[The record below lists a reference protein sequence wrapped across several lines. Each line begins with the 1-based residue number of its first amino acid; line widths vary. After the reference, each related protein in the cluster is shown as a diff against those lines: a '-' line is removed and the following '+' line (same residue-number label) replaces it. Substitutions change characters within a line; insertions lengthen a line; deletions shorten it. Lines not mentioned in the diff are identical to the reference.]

1 MKADRLKPPKIN
13 LERRAEIAREKRER
27 TRKVILDAAFEVL
40 GHPQGRF
47 ATIDEV
53 VKRSGIARGTFYN
66 YFKNLEGLF
75 EGLSYSLSHRFNDAV
90 FESLREV
97 EDAAVYH
104 CFAVRW
110 YLHRARQDHKWG
122 WGMVNISHAGPIFGA
137 ETTSRAT
144 HTVAMGIKTGRFKIS
159 SKTVGRDLVLGT
171 TCAAMNTILTTTTP
185 KQFPEQVAF
194 VNLLGLGVSH
204 SDATRLIDLPLPDLK
219 SKS

>member
-1 MKADRLKPPKIN
+1 
-13 LERRAEIAREKRER
+13 
-27 TRKVILDAAFEVL
+27 
-40 GHPQGRF
+40 
-47 ATIDEV
+47 
-53 VKRSGIARGTFYN
+53 
-66 YFKNLEGLF
+66 
-75 EGLSYSLSHRFNDAV
+75 
-90 FESLREV
+90 
-97 EDAAVYH
+97 
-104 CFAVRW
+104 
-110 YLHRARQDHKWG
+110 
-122 WGMVNISHAGPIFGA
+122 MVNISHAGPIFGA

-144 HTVAMGIKTGRFKIS
+144 QTVAMGIKTGRFKIS